1 MFSISPKK
9 CMLLRSKVAI
19 SFQNHLLNT
28 QWKMRNLILLAV
40 ILHLAII
47 IKEINGQVL
56 GDIISYERTC
66 PCIGAVI
73 YKHFAIFRGGPN
85 TDQNIFHHTRNPD
98 QCAYGK
104 INAQGVHEI
113 ENYLDGMPTITI
125 GNEAEIQM
133 RINEMRENC
142 GEYNLLRNNCEH
154 LATYVRYGIRRSE
167 QRGTLVEWFA
177 RRLCQRGLNSC
188 PILDEKWKKV
198 LEYLDENAKRER
210 ECNACRN
217 SGR

>member
-85 TDQNIFHHTRNPD
+85 TDQNIFHHTTWHISRMVCKKTLP
-98 QCAYGK
+98 
-104 INAQGVHEI
+104 E
-113 ENYLDGMPTITI
+113 
-125 GNEAEIQM
+125 
-133 RINEMRENC
+133 
-142 GEYNLLRNNCEH
+142 
-154 LATYVRYGIRRSE
+154 
-167 QRGTLVEWFA
+167 GTKFLPNT
-177 RRLCQRGLNSC
+177 G
-188 PILDEKWKKV
+188 
-198 LEYLDENAKRER
+198 
-210 ECNACRN
+210 
-217 SGR
+217 